1 MTEEKNTDISSDA
14 SPVESTSDATPTSAK
29 PSVASQS
36 DTRKKTSRTSRST
49 AQPAPAKS
57 GRLLAG
63 FAIFISLVA
72 VGGSGAHYWW
82 QMQQQ
87 AQQTQ
92 RANQQIVSQV
102 NSAMAQL
109 TRQLNEQTTSVN
121 QQLLASTE
129 LNAQLEESQ
138 IQLAQTIEQ
147 LTQKIARLESRKPG
161 EWIIQEAEYLIRV
174 AGRAMWL
181 EQDTRAAIALLKD
194 ANQRLQELND
204 PQYLAVRKL
213 IHQDIEAL
221 SLVPQLSTED
231 TVLSVMALAQQ
242 VPLLPISMAKIPESA
257 EPEVSL
263 ELSED
268 IADWRENLAKTW
280 EKVKE
285 HFITV
290 RRRTG
295 TVEPLMSPQFQQN
308 LKENLA
314 LKLQQVQF
322 ALAKQHSALY
332 QASLRDINDWLH
344 EYFDLES
351 PQVNAF
357 LARIA
362 QLQQVTITVDLPS
375 ELKSLDA
382 IRALSQANSTYDTSA
397 PSDSPAAIEL
407 PQGKAEQDI
416 PADAEPKGE
425 IESEVNPPIDEQSLP
440 NNEQQQSQEA
450 SSASDAQTT
459 TDSDNNPDGAQA

>member
-14 SPVESTSDATPTSAK
+14 SSVESTSDTTSTPAK
-29 PSVASQS
+29 PSVESQS
-36 DTRKKTSRTSRST
+36 NTRKKSTRASRST
-49 AQPAPAKS
+49 PQPVPAKS
-57 GRLLAG
+57 GRLLASI
-63 FAIFISLVA
+63 AIIVSLVA

-82 QMQQQ
+82 QLQQQ
-87 AQQTQ
+87 AQQDQ
-92 RANQQIVSQV
+92 RANQQIASQV
-102 NSAMAQL
+102 NNALAQL
-109 TRQLNEQTTSVN
+109 TRQLNEQTAGVN
-121 QQLLASTE
+121 QQLLATTE
-129 LNAQLEESQ
+129 LNTQLEQSQ
-138 IQLAQTIEQ
+138 EQLEQTITE

-161 EWIIQEAEYLIRV
+161 EWIVQEAEYLIRV

-204 PQYLAVRKL
+204 PQYLAVRRL

-221 SLVPQLSTED
+221 ALVPQLNTEN
-231 TVLSVMALAQQ
+231 TVLSVMALTEQI
-242 VPLLPISMAKIPESA
+242 PLLPISMAKIPESS

-285 HFITV
+285 QFITV

-295 TVEPLMSPQFQQN
+295 NVEPLMSPQFQQN

-322 ALAKQHSALY
+322 ALVKQHSDLY
-332 QASLRDINDWLH
+332 QASLRDINQWLN

-351 PQVNAF
+351 PQVTAF
-357 LARIA
+357 IARIA
-362 QLQQVTITVDLPS
+362 ELQQVTIAIELPS

-382 IRALSQANSTYDTSA
+382 IRALSQATSTYEAIS
-397 PSDSPAAIEL
+397 PSESPATVEL
-407 PQGKAEQDI
+407 PQGKSEQDM
-416 PADAEPKGE
+416 PADAAPEAE
-425 IESEVNPPIDEQSLP
+425 VDSDVNPPTEDQPLP
-440 NNEQQQSQEA
+440 NNEQQQPQEA
-450 SSASDAQTT
+450 SAESDEQSTIEP
-459 TDSDNNPDGAQA
+459 DNNPHGAQA